1 MEKILSQDEI
11 DALLKGVVSG
21 EVDTAPKEE
30 EDAGGP
36 APGVRQYDLLNQE
49 RIIRGRMPTLE
60 MINDR
65 FIRRQ
70 SVSWTGVLREPVD
83 FLVVGTQVIK
93 FGEFLKKIPMPSSLN
108 VFHMAPLR
116 GNGLF
121 VMDAFLVYLLVDYF
135 FGGKGQT
142 HVKPEG
148 RDFTAVQVRMIK
160 KLLLL
165 ALSDLE
171 KSWQAILPVKI
182 DYVRSESNPQFAMVV
197 TASEV
202 VIVVTLQVI
211 LGETTRDLF
220 VVYPYAMLEPIK
232 EKLYSGLVSDQLE
245 QDGAWNNRF
254 REMIHECELPI
265 TVRLGTT
272 TVTVQDVLNFSPG
285 DVVMLDQRPG
295 DPLECYIEDYL
306 KFEGSPGVFRGNHA
320 CRVTKVLN

>member
-1 MEKILSQDEI
+1 MLFRSEAAAEP
-11 DALLKGVVSG
+11 ATGVKG
-21 EVDTAPKEE
+21 
-30 EDAGGP
+30 
-36 APGVRQYDLLNQE
+36 YDLLNQE

-65 FIRRQ
+65 FVRRQ
-70 SVSWTGVLREPVD
+70 AVAWTGVLREAIEFV
-83 FLVVGTQVIK
+83 VVGTQVIK
-93 FGEFLKKIPMPSSLN
+93 FGEFLKKIPIPSSLN

-116 GNGLF
+116 GSGLF

-160 KLLLL
+160 KLLML
-165 ALSDLE
+165 ALADLE
-171 KSWQAILPVKI
+171 KSWQAIMPVKVE
-182 DYVRSESNPQFAMVV
+182 YVRSESNPQFAMVV

-211 LGETTRDLF
+211 IGETTRDLF
-220 VVYPYAMLEPIK
+220 VVYPYSMLEPIK

-245 QDGAWNNRF
+245 QDGSWNKKF
-254 REMIHECELPI
+254 RDLIHECELLI
-265 TVRLGTT
+265 SVKLGST

-295 DPLECYIEDYL
+295 DPLECYVEDYL
-306 KFEGSPGVFRGNHA
+306 KFLGSPGVFKGNHA
-320 CRVTKVLN
+320 CRITKVLN

>member
-11 DALLKGVVSG
+11 DALLNGVVSG
-21 EVDTAPKEE
+21 EVETAPAAEAAAE
-30 EDAGGP
+30 ATT
-36 APGVRQYDLLNQE
+36 GVKGYDLLNQE

-65 FIRRQ
+65 FVRRQ
-70 SVSWTGVLREPVD
+70 AVAWTGVLREAIEFV
-83 FLVVGTQVIK
+83 VVGTQVIK

-116 GNGLF
+116 GSGLF

-160 KLLLL
+160 KLLML
-165 ALSDLE
+165 ALADLE
-171 KSWQAILPVKI
+171 KAWQAILPVKV

-202 VIVVTLQVI
+202 VIVVTSASHHRGDHSGSVR
-211 LGETTRDLF
+211 GVSLF
-220 VVYPYAMLEPIK
+220 DARAYQGKALLRAGVGSV
-232 EKLYSGLVSDQLE
+232 GTGWVLE
-245 QDGAWNNRF
+245 QQ
-254 REMIHECELPI
+254 IP
-265 TVRLGTT
+265 RL
-272 TVTVQDVLNFSPG
+272 
-285 DVVMLDQRPG
+285 
-295 DPLECYIEDYL
+295 DP
-306 KFEGSPGVFRGNHA
+306 
-320 CRVTKVLN
+320 

>member
-11 DALLKGVVSG
+11 DALLNGVVSG
-21 EVDTAPKEE
+21 EVETAPPVEAAA
-30 EDAGGP
+30 DATT
-36 APGVRQYDLLNQE
+36 GVKGYDLLNQE

-65 FIRRQ
+65 FVRRQ
-70 SVSWTGVLREPVD
+70 AVAWTGVLREAIEFV
-83 FLVVGTQVIK
+83 VVGTQVIK

-116 GNGLF
+116 GSGLF

-160 KLLLL
+160 KLLML
-165 ALSDLE
+165 ALADLE
-171 KSWQAILPVKI
+171 KAWQAIMPVKV

-211 LGETTRDLF
+211 IGETTRDLF
-220 VVYPYAMLEPIK
+220 VVYPYSMLEPIK

-245 QDGAWNNRF
+245 QDGSWNSKF
-254 REMIHECELPI
+254 RDLIHECELPI
-265 TVRLGTT
+265 AVKLGST
-272 TVTVQDVLNFSPG
+272 TVTVQDVLNFAPG

-295 DPLECYIEDYL
+295 DPLECYVEDYL
-306 KFEGSPGVFRGNHA
+306 KFLGSPGVFKGNHA
-320 CRVTKVLN
+320 CRVTKVLS

>member
-1 MEKILSQDEI
+1 MTEKILSQDEI

-30 EDAGGP
+30 PATGP
-36 APGVRQYDLLNQE
+36 AAGVKGYDLLNQE

-70 SVSWTGVLREPVD
+70 SVAWTAAMREAID
-83 FLVVGTQVIK
+83 FMVVGTQVVK

-108 VFHMAPLR
+108 VFHMHPLR
-116 GNGLF
+116 GSGLF

-148 RDFTAVQVRMIK
+148 RDFTPVQVRMIK

-165 ALSDLE
+165 ALADLE
-171 KSWQAILPVKI
+171 KAWQVVHPVTVS
-182 DYVRSESNPQFAMVV
+182 YVRSESNPQFAMVV

-211 LGETTRDLF
+211 IGETTRDLF
-220 VVYPYAMLEPIK
+220 LVYPYSMLEPIK

-245 QDGAWNNRF
+245 HDSTWNNKF
-254 REMIHECELPI
+254 RELVHECELPI
-265 TVRLGTT
+265 AVRLGTA
-272 TVTVQDVLNFSPG
+272 TVTVQDVMNFAPG
-285 DVVMLDQRPG
+285 DVLMLDQRPG

-306 KFEGSPGVFRGNHA
+306 KFHGSPGVFKGNHA
-320 CRVTKVLN
+320 CRITKVLS

>member
-1 MEKILSQDEI
+1 MDKILSQDEI

-21 EVDTAPKEE
+21 EVETEPPA
-30 EDAGGP
+30 DAVDESTS
-36 APGVRQYDLLNQE
+36 GVKGYDLLNQE

-70 SVSWTGVLREPVD
+70 AVAWTGVLREAIEFV
-83 FLVVGTQVIK
+83 VVGTQVIK

-116 GNGLF
+116 GSGLF

-148 RDFTAVQVRMIK
+148 REFTPVQLRMIK

-165 ALSDLE
+165 ALGDLE
-171 KSWQAILPVKI
+171 RAWQAIMPVKVE
-182 DYVRSESNPQFAMVV
+182 YVRSESNPQFAMVV

-211 LGETTRDLF
+211 IGETSRDLF
-220 VVYPYAMLEPIK
+220 VVYPYSMLEPIK

-245 QDGAWNNRF
+245 QDGSWNNKF
-254 REMIHECELPI
+254 RDLIHECELPI
-265 TVRLGTT
+265 SVKLGST

-285 DVVMLDQRPG
+285 DVLMLDQRPG
-295 DPLECYIEDYL
+295 HPLECYVEGYL
-306 KFEGSPGVFRGNHA
+306 KFLGSPGVFKGNHA

>member
-1 MEKILSQDEI
+1 MDKILSQDEI

-21 EVDTAPKEE
+21 EVDTAPPAEAV
-30 EDAGGP
+30 DDSTAGIKG
-36 APGVRQYDLLNQE
+36 YDLLNQE

-70 SVSWTGVLREPVD
+70 AVAWTGVLREAIEFV
-83 FLVVGTQVIK
+83 VVGTQVIK

-116 GNGLF
+116 GSGLF

-148 RDFTAVQVRMIK
+148 RDFTPVQTRMIK

-165 ALSDLE
+165 ALGDLE
-171 KSWQAILPVKI
+171 KSWQAIMPVKV

-211 LGETTRDLF
+211 IGETSRDLF
-220 VVYPYAMLEPIK
+220 VVYPYSMLEPIK

-245 QDGAWNNRF
+245 QDGSWNTKF
-254 REMIHECELPI
+254 RDLIHECELPI
-265 TVRLGTT
+265 AVKLGST
-272 TVTVQDVLNFSPG
+272 TVTVQDVLNFAPG
-285 DVVMLDQRPG
+285 DVLMLDQRPG
-295 DPLECYIEDYL
+295 DPLECYVEDYL
-306 KFEGSPGVFRGNHA
+306 KFLGSPGVFKGNHA

>member
-1 MEKILSQDEI
+1 MDKILSQDEI

-21 EVDTAPKEE
+21 EVETEP
-30 EDAGGP
+30 P
-36 APGVRQYDLLNQE
+36 AEAAAESTSGVKGYDLLNQE

-65 FIRRQ
+65 FVRRQ
-70 SVSWTGVLREPVD
+70 AVAWTGVLREAIEFV
-83 FLVVGTQVIK
+83 VVGTQVIK

-108 VFHMAPLR
+108 VFHMPPLR
-116 GNGLF
+116 GSGLF

-160 KLLLL
+160 KLLML
-165 ALSDLE
+165 ALADLE
-171 KSWQAILPVKI
+171 KAWQAIMPVKVE
-182 DYVRSESNPQFAMVV
+182 YVRSESNPQFAMVV

-202 VIVVTLQVI
+202 VVVVTLQVI
-211 LGETTRDLF
+211 IGETSRDLF
-220 VVYPYAMLEPIK
+220 VVYPYSMLEPIK

-245 QDGAWNNRF
+245 QDGSWNSKF
-254 REMIHECELPI
+254 RELIHECELPI
-265 TVRLGTT
+265 SVKLGST
-272 TVTVQDVLNFSPG
+272 TVTVQDVLNFAPG

-295 DPLECYIEDYL
+295 DPLECYVEDYL
-306 KFEGSPGVFRGNHA
+306 KFLGSPGVFKGNHA